1 MRDSM
6 RIPTPRDDRA
16 KTDHRNILGVV
27 VDVDENQVQTKQG
40 LNTRFCRNQFELC
53 KQNIVSIHDLPQESF
68 KDLPIYNRLSA
79 RLPLPRARVTDK
91 ASENAVAEGSVQ

>member
-1 MRDSM
+1 MLESVETTRATKLKVVDVRDSM

-40 LNTRFCRNQFELC
+40 LNTRFCRNQF
-53 KQNIVSIHDLPQESF
+53 D
-68 KDLPIYNRLSA
+68 
-79 RLPLPRARVTDK
+79 
-91 ASENAVAEGSVQ
+91 